1 MGKVTLTV
9 GGRAARLGRMPSRS
23 LRVRSSAPTS
33 PRRVLVTGGA
43 SGLGLAL
50 VRALVARGD
59 HVLATDLQADRPDAL
74 PEAAAYLP
82 LDVRSDDAWAAALAH
97 VRETWG
103 GLDLLVNNAGVAA
116 GGRIDVATMDEWHWI
131 VDINLLGVVRGCR
144 TFTPLLKEQGNGHIV
159 NTASLAGLVHAPG
172 MAAYNTVKAGVVALS
187 ETLSHE
193 LAPHGIDVSVVC
205 PSFFRTNLGSSFQGA
220 DTRDGGGRQEDGQRV
235 TAQRRRGRRRR
246 RPRHRRAPRRH
257 PHRPRRPRRLARQ
270 AIRAPGLHRAS
281 CSGRRSGSPPVA
293 EGRRA
298 PGASVADGSGPWR
311 APDVDVGGGAGAEH
325 VGQARPEQ
333 LGGLAPRRRE
343 GAAELRFVARR
354 APTRGRTARPAG
366 RW

>member
-1 MGKVTLTV
+1 
-9 GGRAARLGRMPSRS
+9 MPSRPLS
-23 LRVRSSAPTS
+23 ALTSTRTSAPAS
-33 PRRVLVTGGA
+33 PRRVLVTGAA

-59 HVLATDLQADRPDAL
+59 HVLATDVQVERPGAL

-82 LDVRSDDAWAAALAH
+82 LDVRSDEAWAAALAH

-116 GGRIDVATMDEWHWI
+116 GGRIDVATMDEWRWI

-144 TFTPLLKEQGNGHIV
+144 TFTPLFKEQRRGHIV

-205 PSFFRTNLGSSFQGA
+205 PSFFRTNLGASFQGA
-220 DTRDGGGRQEDGQRV
+220 DTEMEAAGKKMVSGSKRSAEQVAAIVVRGIDARRDVILTDRDGQI
-235 TAQRRRGRRRR
+235 A
-246 RPRHRRAPRRH
+246 
-257 PHRPRRPRRLARQ
+257 
-270 AIRAPGLHRAS
+270 
-281 CSGRRSGSPPVA
+281 
-293 EGRRA
+293 
-298 PGASVADGSGPWR
+298 WR
-311 APDVDVGGGAGAEH
+311 AK
-325 VGQARPEQ
+325 
-333 LGGLAPRRRE
+333 
-343 GAAELRFVARR
+343 RF
-354 APTRGRTARPAG
+354 ARPAYTAVMKGAAKRVAAG
-366 RW
+366 R

>member
-1 MGKVTLTV
+1 
-9 GGRAARLGRMPSRS
+9 MPSLPLRS
-23 LRVRSSAPTS
+23 RTSARTSAPAS
-33 PRRVLVTGGA
+33 PRRVLVTGAA

-59 HVLATDLQADRPDAL
+59 HVLATDVQAERPDAL

-82 LDVRSDDAWAAALAH
+82 LDVRSDEAWAAALAH

-144 TFTPLLKEQGNGHIV
+144 TFTPLFKEQGSGHIV

-220 DTRDGGGRQEDGQRV
+220 DTEMEAAGKKMVSGSQALGR
-235 TAQRRRGRRRR
+235 AGR
-246 RPRHRRAPRRH
+246 RHRRARHRRPPRRH
-257 PHRPRRPRRLARQ
+257 PHRPRRPHRLARQ
-270 AIRAPGLHRAS
+270 AFRAPRLHRGHEARGAS
-281 CSGRRSGSPPVA
+281 ESPPAA
-293 EGRRA
+293 ERRV
-298 PGASVADGSGPWR
+298 PR
-311 APDVDVGGGAGAEH
+311 RDVPRRKTGGALSVVIGS
-325 VGQARPEQ
+325 VQ
-333 LGGLAPRRRE
+333 GL
-343 GAAELRFVARR
+343 
-354 APTRGRTARPAG
+354 
-366 RW
+366 

>member
-1 MGKVTLTV
+1 
-9 GGRAARLGRMPSRS
+9 MPSRA
-23 LRVRSSAPTS
+23 RRTPVPHA

-59 HVLATDLQADRPDAL
+59 DVLATDVHADRPDTL
-74 PEAAAYLP
+74 PDAAAYLV

-144 TFTPLLKEQGNGHIV
+144 TFTPLFKEQRSGHIV

-193 LAPHGIDVSVVC
+193 LAPHHIDVSVVC
-205 PSFFRTNLGSSFQGA
+205 PSFFRTNLGASFQGA
-220 DTRDGGGRQEDGQRV
+220 DTEMEDAGRKLVSGSKRSAEEVAAIVVRGIDARRDVILTDRDGHLAWRAKRFARPLY
-235 TAQRRRGRRRR
+235 TAAM
-246 RPRHRRAPRRH
+246 RRA
-257 PHRPRRPRRLARQ
+257 AR
-270 AIRAPGLHRAS
+270 
-281 CSGRRSGSPPVA
+281 
-293 EGRRA
+293 
-298 PGASVADGSGPWR
+298 
-311 APDVDVGGGAGAEH
+311 
-325 VGQARPEQ
+325 
-333 LGGLAPRRRE
+333 
-343 GAAELRFVARR
+343 
-354 APTRGRTARPAG
+354 RTARAPLSSS
-366 RW
+366 

>member
-1 MGKVTLTV
+1 
-9 GGRAARLGRMPSRS
+9 MPSRS
-23 LRVRSSAPTS
+23 LRASAPTS

-59 HVLATDLQADRPDAL
+59 HVLATDVQTDRPDAL

-82 LDVRSDDAWAAALAH
+82 LDVRSDEAWAAALAH

-116 GGRIDVATMDEWHWI
+116 GGRIDVATMDEWRWI

-144 TFTPLLKEQGNGHIV
+144 TFTPLLKEQGSGHIV

-172 MAAYNTVKAGVVALS
+172 MSAYNTVKAGVVALS

-193 LAPHGIDVSVVC
+193 LAPHGIDVSVIC

-220 DTRDGGGRQEDGQRV
+220 DTEMEEAGKKMVSGSKRTADEIAAIVVRGIDARRDVILTDRDGRLAWRAKRFVRPAYTAVMKRAARRTV
-235 TAQRRRGRRRR
+235 TAPVT
-246 RPRHRRAPRRH
+246 RP
-257 PHRPRRPRRLARQ
+257 
-270 AIRAPGLHRAS
+270 
-281 CSGRRSGSPPVA
+281 
-293 EGRRA
+293 
-298 PGASVADGSGPWR
+298 
-311 APDVDVGGGAGAEH
+311 
-325 VGQARPEQ
+325 
-333 LGGLAPRRRE
+333 
-343 GAAELRFVARR
+343 
-354 APTRGRTARPAG
+354 
-366 RW
+366 